1 MTPSELGLDRFA
13 YDLNPAIVGMI
24 RTWQGDTELD
34 PLYHRIQARKNRR
47 GFLDSFAEALVAL
60 HARRCGCSIQ
70 IEVPTPSGKTCD
82 LLLQRDGA
90 RLFVHVKRLGS
101 SRPKSRRLKISSRL
115 RILEQIERPWVV
127 KIRWKEELQ
136 DEAMQFY
143 VTQAASFIETA
154 RLGDEHVVRD
164 EEGTE
169 LGGVKIVS
177 PNDEKRVSLVIGF
190 PSGFVDELPR
200 IDRLLH
206 RAQKQFMPKEANLIL
221 VCTPYIQGSGDVE
234 SAFLGSHIERWDEH
248 PAKGS
253 RVAHGR
259 CADGFWQPNQMLDSQ
274 LGGWFWLAPMHDEYQ
289 GKLWVR
295 DDCTL
300 DREVIDLAQDIFA
313 GI

>member
-1 MTPSELGLDRFA
+1 MTL
-13 YDLNPAIVGMI
+13 AIIKTG
-24 RTWQGDTELD
+24 
-34 PLYHRIQARKNRR
+34 
-47 GFLDSFAEALVAL
+47 
-60 HARRCGCSIQ
+60 
-70 IEVPTPSGKTCD
+70 GK
-82 LLLQRDGA
+82 Q
-90 RLFVHVKRLGS
+90 
-101 SRPKSRRLKISSRL
+101 
-115 RILEQIERPWVV
+115 
-127 KIRWKEELQ
+127 
-136 DEAMQFY
+136 Y
-143 VTQAASFIETA
+143 
-154 RLGDEHVVRD
+154 
-164 EEGTE
+164 
-169 LGGVKIVS
+169 IVS
-177 PNDEKRVSLVIGF
+177 PNDEKRVSFVIGF

-259 CADGFWQPNQMLDSQ
+259 CSDGFWQPNQMLESQ

-300 DREVIDLAQDIFA
+300 DSDVIDLAQDIFA